1 MIPDSNRKGCVR
13 MAAFDKAGKAAN
25 EFFEKA
31 IGVTEG
37 IAVKAVDAID
47 VLEEVTLD
55 LAQNAKEKATE
66 TGDFVIRKAAKATSA
81 IARTTQNIADKMEE
95 FIKKPDQDE

>member
-1 MIPDSNRKGCVR
+1 
-13 MAAFDKAGKAAN
+13 MATFDKAGKAAN
-25 EFFEKA
+25 VFFEKA
-31 IGVTEG
+31 IEVTEG

-55 LAQNAKEKATE
+55 LAQNAREKATE
-66 TGDFVIRKAAKATSA
+66 TGDFVIKKAAKATAA

-95 FIKKPDQDE
+95 FARKPDKEE